1 MHIIYQIYGLLSR
14 LCHRGYADVSI
25 ISSHSSLV
33 PLLGAGLSRGRRRQK
48 EAIYHT
54 ARVTG
59 GERERERERGGGEP
73 LFSFPFVCAWVD
85 FANIAEI
92 ND

>member
-59 GERERERERGGGEP
+59 GGRERERGGGET

-85 FANIAEI
+85 FANIAET
-92 ND
+92 DD